1 MSNKDGP
8 ENAAYEGMPRRKPI
22 SKSQYENLAAF
33 RFALRKFLRF
43 SEDAAGGAGLTPQ
56 QHQALLAIKA
66 HAKDQ
71 MTIGELARQLL
82 TKNHSAGELV
92 NRLMKAGLVKRS
104 PGTIDRRRVLVSLTR
119 SGEGLLAS
127 LSQNNFRELQYIAP
141 AFSGLV
147 AQLERLA
154 ALQAASRVA
163 PD

>member
-1 MSNKDGP
+1 MTASADDASGELLLTKADYVALAGFSH
-8 ENAAYEGMPRRKPI
+8 GVRR
-22 SKSQYENLAAF
+22 YLA
-33 RFALRKFLRF
+33 FA
-43 SEDAAGGAGLTPQ
+43 AAGAETAGLTSR

-66 HAKDQ
+66 HPRDQ
-71 MTIGELARQLL
+71 MTIGELADELL
-82 TKNHSAGELV
+82 IKNHSAGELV
-92 NRLMKAGLVKRS
+92 NRLMKARLVKRS

-119 SGEGLLAS
+119 AGEGVLAA

-154 ALQAASRVA
+154 ALQASTHA

>member
-1 MSNKDGP
+1 
-8 ENAAYEGMPRRKPI
+8 
-22 SKSQYENLAAF
+22 
-33 RFALRKFLRF
+33 
-43 SEDAAGGAGLTPQ
+43 
-56 QHQALLAIKA
+56 
-66 HAKDQ
+66 
-71 MTIGELARQLL
+71 
-82 TKNHSAGELV
+82 
-92 NRLMKAGLVKRS
+92 MKAGLVKRS

>member
-1 MSNKDGP
+1 MKTV
-8 ENAAYEGMPRRKPI
+8 AEGADDELLLTKADYVALSGFRHGVRR
-22 SKSQYENLAAF
+22 YLA
-33 RFALRKFLRF
+33 FA
-43 SEDAAGGAGLTPQ
+43 EGGARSVGLTAQ

>member
-1 MSNKDGP
+1 MIAVADGGP
-8 ENAAYEGMPRRKPI
+8 DELLLTKADYVALSGFRHGVRR
-22 SKSQYENLAAF
+22 YLA
-33 RFALRKFLRF
+33 FA
-43 SEDAAGGAGLTPQ
+43 EGGAKSVGLTAQ